1 MTARLLARGVERRFG
16 ATIALA
22 GVDLEV
28 RSAEIHAL
36 LGENGAGKSTLM
48 KVLSGA
54 IPMDRGSLTLDGD
67 EYAPRDPAD
76 ARRQGVAMIY
86 QELALAPHLNVA
98 ENVLLGIE
106 PRRLGLLD
114 RRRRD
119 RIASLALAKVGRA
132 ELPLHLRVGR
142 LSTADRQLVE
152 IARSVAFGARV
163 LVLDEPTSSLGEAD
177 TEHLFALCRA
187 LREEGCSIIYISHF
201 LDEIRRLADRVTVM
215 RDGRTI
221 ATHEIGAID
230 DASLIADMVG
240 RAVEHVHERAARVP
254 GEVLLRVEGSGGDSG
269 PLGALLEV
277 RRGEVVGIAGL
288 VGSGRTEFLRA
299 LMGLDAR
306 GHGSVSFRD
315 RPAPHTPRECW
326 RAGIGMVSEDRK
338 LEGLARSLSIAENVA
353 LPRLPPRPTTRRLR
367 DVARAHVTAL
377 DTRCRS
383 LDQSVGDLSG
393 GNQQKV
399 AIARLSHCEAEL
411 FLLDEPTRGID
422 VAARAAIYRW
432 IDAMCSPAGDRPARG
447 VLIVSSQLPELFA
460 LCDRIAVMCRGRL
473 GPALPVAEL
482 DERSVMRAAIGA
494 PA

>member
-22 GVDLEV
+22 GVDLEI
-28 RSAEIHAL
+28 RRGEIHAL

-54 IPMDRGSLTLDGD
+54 VRMDRGSLTLDGED
-67 EYAPRDPAD
+67 YAPRDPAD

-86 QELALAPHLNVA
+86 QELALAPHLSVA

-119 RIASLALAKVGRA
+119 RIASLALAKVGRS
-132 ELPLHLRVGR
+132 ELPLNLRVAR
-142 LSTADRQLVE
+142 LSMADRQLVE
-152 IARSVAFGARV
+152 IARSVAVGARL

-201 LDEIRRLADRVTVM
+201 LDEIRRLADRVTVL

-221 ATHEIGAID
+221 ATHEVSAVD

-240 RAVEHVHERAARVP
+240 RTVEHLHERGTRVR
-254 GEVLLRVEGSGGDSG
+254 GEVLLKVEGLSGNPQPIEAS
-269 PLGALLEV
+269 LEV

-288 VGSGRTEFLRA
+288 VGSGRTEFLRT
-299 LMGLDAR
+299 LMGLDSR
-306 GHGSVSFRD
+306 SRGSVTFRG
-315 RPAPHTPRECW
+315 RPAPRTPHDCW
-326 RAGIGMVSEDRK
+326 RAGIGMVCEDRK
-338 LEGLARSLSIAENVA
+338 LEGLARSSSIAENVA

-367 DVARAHVTAL
+367 DVARGHVTA
-377 DTRCRS
+377 
-383 LDQSVGDLSG
+383 
-393 GNQQKV
+393 
-399 AIARLSHCEAEL
+399 
-411 FLLDEPTRGID
+411 
-422 VAARAAIYRW
+422 
-432 IDAMCSPAGDRPARG
+432 
-447 VLIVSSQLPELFA
+447 
-460 LCDRIAVMCRGRL
+460 
-473 GPALPVAEL
+473 
-482 DERSVMRAAIGA
+482 
-494 PA
+494 